1 MATDKGGAL
10 TTTSHVLLAQL
21 ALRPWS
27 AYELAVQ
34 RVRYFRFFWPRASRA
49 IYTELKRL
57 DSDGLVT
64 AARSNTGRRQR
75 TTYTITAEGRRAL
88 QRWLGE
94 PVTPITIEFE
104 ALVRIF
110 TAPLGTK
117 QQLVAT
123 LDAVRADLDFMTDF
137 NDAIIAEYV
146 EGRAPF
152 QDEAYVRTLVVDF
165 VTQFLETTSQWVDRT
180 SAVVDGWSDT
190 SPKGKTLDTLAR
202 LEKQRYHP
210 ARISDRS

>member
-1 MATDKGGAL
+1 MTTEKGPPL

-57 DSDGLVT
+57 DANGLAK
-64 AARSNTGRRQR
+64 AATSHTGRRQR
-75 TTYTITAEGRRAL
+75 TTYSITPKGRRAL

-94 PVTPITIEFE
+94 PVAPITIEFE

-110 TAPLGTK
+110 TSPVGTK
-117 QQLVAT
+117 DQLLKT
-123 LDAVRADLDFMTDF
+123 LEEVRADVAFMTDF

-165 VTQFLETTSQWVDRT
+165 VTQFLDTAAQWADRT
-180 SAVVDGWSDT
+180 TAVVEAWDDLT
-190 SPKGKTLDTLAR
+190 PAGKTLDTLGR
-202 LEKQRYHP
+202 LEQQRY
-210 ARISDRS
+210 RGGR